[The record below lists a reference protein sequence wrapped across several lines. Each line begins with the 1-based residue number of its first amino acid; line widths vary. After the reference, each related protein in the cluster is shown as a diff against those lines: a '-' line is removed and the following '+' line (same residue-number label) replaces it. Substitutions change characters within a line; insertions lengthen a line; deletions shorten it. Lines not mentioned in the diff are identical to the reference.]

1 MRKTRPRMNRA
12 LQPSPAGRDDGPQT
26 IRPDAPRV
34 IGRTTIDFSSLSLPP
49 DVRVAFAQAFW
60 SHYGPRPTA
69 VYAWQRLQ
77 TFGRFL
83 LETQALRTFS
93 DVNPTLLVRYIE
105 WLSKRCDASGR
116 PWTKTTRAQRYTT
129 LRVLLQWLER
139 CRPGLWEPLDYPSNP
154 FPWRNRDCQ
163 PRQRLSARQLRKIL
177 AACEQ
182 DIAGSRALRGE
193 AKQER
198 AAAGAHRHPAHSLG
212 ALLACIDQ
220 RFEGIVPPARILLG
234 AGNWQLCRSIKKHG
248 GIRGVEPYLY
258 PNSDALLPYYLAI
271 LIHTAGNP
279 EAIANL
285 AEDCL
290 QPIPLLEDREMLVWS
305 KPRAKGSQR
314 RAFRSS
320 ATYEPPR
327 LIREIL
333 EWTSTL
339 RTRVSTAHRSHLFLA
354 KNLVS
359 VSVLSCADFLRP
371 LKAFQDRHGF
381 PPFTFAS
388 IRPSVLTVIYQ
399 ATGDLRQ
406 VKAVANHAHI
416 ATTVGYVEGPEV
428 QAQNHRRV
436 ATLQRAFL
444 GHFSSPPADHLSG
457 ATGAKRPASRR
468 AAKADIPAAAV
479 VSMFGFGC
487 KDPFAGIAP
496 GARQGE
502 LCTNFLGCLT
512 CPNAVIA
519 SDARTIA
526 RLLQARDHLRA
537 AAARLHPARWEVI
550 YAPQLRILEEDVLT
564 GFPAPELRQAEQ
576 LLGTLPPLPPL
587 R

>member
-1 MRKTRPRMNRA
+1 VRKARPRINRT
-12 LQPSPAGRDDGPQT
+12 LQREVSGDDGLQT

-34 IGRTTIDFSSLSLPP
+34 VGQTIIDFATLNLPP
-49 DVRVAFAQAFW
+49 DVRVPFAQAFW

-69 VYAWQRLQ
+69 IYAWQRLQ

-93 DVNPTLLVRYIE
+93 DVTPTLLVRYIE
-105 WLSKRCDASGR
+105 WLSRQCDASGR

-154 FPWRNRDCQ
+154 FPWRNRECQ
-163 PRQRLSARQLRKIL
+163 PRRKLSARQLREIL
-177 AACEQ
+177 TACEQ
-182 DIAGSRALRGE
+182 DIVAARALRE
-193 AKQER
+193 RVKQER
-198 AAAGAHRHPAHSLG
+198 ADAVVHQDPRHSLG
-212 ALLACIDQ
+212 ALLACIEE
-220 RFEGIVPPARILLG
+220 RFEGIVPSMRTLLG
-234 AGNWQLCRSIKKHG
+234 AGNWKLSRSIKQHG
-248 GIRGVEPYLY
+248 GIRAVEPYLY
-258 PNSDALLPYYLAI
+258 PDSDALLPYYLAI

-285 AEDCL
+285 TEDCL
-290 QPIPLLEDREMLVWS
+290 QPIPLLEDRELLVWS
-305 KPRAKGSQR
+305 KPRAKGLQR

-320 ATYEPPR
+320 ATYEPPT

-339 RTRVSTAHRSHLFLA
+339 RAHASVAHRCHLFLA
-354 KNLVS
+354 KSLLHVS
-359 VSVLSCADFLRP
+359 AVSYDDFLRP
-371 LKAFQDRHGF
+371 LKTFQHRHGLCRF
-381 PPFTFAS
+381 NFGS

-399 ATGDLRQ
+399 ASGDLRQ
-406 VKAVANHAHI
+406 VKAVANHAHV
-416 ATTVGYVEGPEV
+416 ATTVGYVDGPEV
-428 QAQNHRRV
+428 QAQNQRRV
-436 ATLQRAFL
+436 ATLQQAFL
-444 GHFSSPPADHLSG
+444 GHFSSPPADDSSEPTSARTHG
-457 ATGAKRPASRR
+457 RRPT
-468 AAKADIPAAAV
+468 KANVPAGTV

-496 GARQGE
+496 GTRRGE

-512 CPNAVIA
+512 CPNAIIA
-519 SDARTIA
+519 SDARTAA

-537 AAARLHPARWEVI
+537 AAAQLHPARWEAI
-550 YAPQLRILEEDVLT
+550 YAPQLRILEEDILT
-564 GFPAPELRQAEQ
+564 AFHAHDLRQAEQ
-576 LLGTLPPLPPL
+576 WLGTLPPLPPL